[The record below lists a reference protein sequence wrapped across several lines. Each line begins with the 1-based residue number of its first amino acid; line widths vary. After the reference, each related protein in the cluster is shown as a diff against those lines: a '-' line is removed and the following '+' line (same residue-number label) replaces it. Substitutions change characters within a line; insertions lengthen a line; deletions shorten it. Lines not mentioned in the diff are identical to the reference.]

1 MIRKKGNDNVK
12 SPATISESSQKK
24 ITEMF
29 KRTESPTRNKSL
41 ISIESNSFN
50 ASSTNAENNIS
61 TPKVSEQIKHIV
73 IEKKIPA
80 DSNRSPKDMQKKTH
94 QLQQDNNLDNVNNV
108 SGDGSSR
115 TIKSK
120 VIEKSEKQVSKNENP
135 KVTATTKDPTLLN
148 CVVCKKPVRPN
159 SIYCSDDCIRKHAN
173 DSRIIVTKASK
184 AAAAAASSTVEDDKK
199 KKIPSSFEEALAKA
213 SETTLQTKKIERV
226 FVFER
231 KSGRILT
238 GSSAPTVAN
247 LKKWLKDN
255 PTFEVVQPGSP
266 QFLAIEKSRQRQ
278 KLLPVS
284 GTSTTSEKSLI
295 KVSVGNSTTPT
306 TPTTPNTP
314 TTFSPIPKGRTIL
327 QIDAQPLSSTT
338 PKLKKIQITT
348 ISKSAVTK
356 DLNKSDSLD
365 SKKVK
370 EKEDIKE
377 TTKENAKDKKEE
389 SKEKEKE
396 TKQEKSIKKQSS
408 VDQSKE
414 TQNTS
419 SNESEPIRL
428 MVKKL

>member
-1 MIRKKGNDNVK
+1 MIAKKAEANATQQQKSDDGKKSNDNKKVQSQVGGTKKVEQIKKVETNRQKSITVDQKKGNDNVK

-226 FVFER
+226 
-231 KSGRILT
+231 G
-238 GSSAPTVAN
+238 
-247 LKKWLKDN
+247 
-255 PTFEVVQPGSP
+255 
-266 QFLAIEKSRQRQ
+266 
-278 KLLPVS
+278 
-284 GTSTTSEKSLI
+284 
-295 KVSVGNSTTPT
+295 
-306 TPTTPNTP
+306 
-314 TTFSPIPKGRTIL
+314 
-327 QIDAQPLSSTT
+327 
-338 PKLKKIQITT
+338 
-348 ISKSAVTK
+348 
-356 DLNKSDSLD
+356 
-365 SKKVK
+365 
-370 EKEDIKE
+370 
-377 TTKENAKDKKEE
+377 
-389 SKEKEKE
+389 
-396 TKQEKSIKKQSS
+396 
-408 VDQSKE
+408 
-414 TQNTS
+414 
-419 SNESEPIRL
+419 
-428 MVKKL
+428 